1 VARRHGFSL
10 IEMLIVMVVIGLV
23 SLIALPKMNAAFT
36 HSNMISAKSKLASL
50 YSIARST
57 AVSSGQTAIL
67 RVNGN
72 QVYVY
77 ARPRLKAPVGANTI
91 DTITTPTNLSTQFGV
106 TLSGGV
112 DSVRIS
118 PNGLGLDSAV
128 IILTK
133 SSWLDTVIISRYGRV
148 LK

>member
-10 IEMLIVMVVIGLV
+10 IEMLIVMVVIGLA

-36 HSNMISAKSKLASL
+36 HSNIISAKSKLASL

-77 ARPRLKAPVGANTI
+77 ARPRLKAGAGTV

>member
-1 VARRHGFSL
+1 MARRHGFSL
-10 IEMLIVMVVIGLV
+10 IEMLIVLVVIGLT

-36 HSNMISAKSKLASL
+36 HSNIISAKSKLASL

-77 ARPRLKAPVGANTI
+77 ARPRLKAGAGTV
-91 DTITTPTNLSTQFGV
+91 DTITQPSNLSTQFGV

>member
-10 IEMLIVMVVIGLV
+10 IEMLIVMVVIGLT

-36 HSNMISAKSKLASL
+36 HSNVISAKSKLASL

-57 AVSSGQTAIL
+57 AVSTGQTAIL

-77 ARPRLKAPVGANTI
+77 ARPRLKVGAGTV
-91 DTITTPTNLSTQFGV
+91 DTITQPTNLSTEYGV
-106 TLSGGV
+106 ALSGGV

>member
-10 IEMLIVMVVIGLV
+10 IEMLIVLVVIGLT

-36 HSNMISAKSKLASL
+36 HSNIISAKSKLASL

-77 ARPRLKAPVGANTI
+77 ARPRLKAGAGTV
-91 DTITTPTNLSTQFGV
+91 DTITQPSNLSTQFGV

>member
-10 IEMLIVMVVIGLV
+10 IEMLIVMVVIGLT

-36 HSNMISAKSKLASL
+36 HSNVISAKSKLASL

-77 ARPRLKAPVGANTI
+77 ARPRLKAGAGTV
-91 DTITTPTNLSTQFGV
+91 DTITQPTNLSTQFGV

>member
-10 IEMLIVMVVIGLV
+10 IEMLIVMVVIGLT
-23 SLIALPKMNAAFT
+23 SLIALPKLNAAFT
-36 HSNMISAKSKLASL
+36 HSNIISAKSKLASL

-77 ARPRLKAPVGANTI
+77 ARPRLKAGAGTV